1 MGLSTPGNFSF
12 ILHRLLTNVQ
22 LQILQNSLLEIG
34 IPCTEIRGDPLTD
47 PLQDGGGRI
56 GRLEFWKRAQSP
68 PISDT
73 LTRSGLSADSSG
85 PRGRGFKS
93 RHSDQSRQNLRLTIV
108 IRRFC
113 CFLFKLHQN
122 RRSKLAIIACYKCRQ
137 ADLRRLVISQTC
149 FYLCFRK

>member
-1 MGLSTPGNFSF
+1 MAHWHSDIYVGGAVLGLSTPGNFSF

-93 RHSDQSRQNLRLTIV
+93 RHSDQ
-108 IRRFC
+108 
-113 CFLFKLHQN
+113 
-122 RRSKLAIIACYKCRQ
+122 KLAETGWF
-137 ADLRRLVISQTC
+137 RRVFVTFESGWI
-149 FYLCFRK
+149 F